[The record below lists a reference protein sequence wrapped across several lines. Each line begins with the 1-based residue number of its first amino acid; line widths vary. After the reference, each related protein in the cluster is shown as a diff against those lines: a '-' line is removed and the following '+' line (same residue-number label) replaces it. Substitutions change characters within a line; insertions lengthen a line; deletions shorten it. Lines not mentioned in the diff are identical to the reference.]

1 MHKHSRVFAG
11 VLGAA
16 LVAGSISP
24 AFAADYNDGSVIG
37 NQADWNAWVEEWK
50 TVATDYTKV
59 SLTPGADETQLN
71 FAWYSKDESGKQATP
86 VVHFG
91 TDKNALTAYTGKA
104 SRSRHQPH
112 GRRRLPHQ
120 SGNPSPASRKTPL
133 LLHR

>member
-104 SRSRHQPH
+104 SAVDTSLTGGVAYHTNQVRHRPQGKH
-112 GRRRLPHQ
+112 H
-120 SGNPSPASRKTPL
+120 L
-133 LLHR
+133 LLHC